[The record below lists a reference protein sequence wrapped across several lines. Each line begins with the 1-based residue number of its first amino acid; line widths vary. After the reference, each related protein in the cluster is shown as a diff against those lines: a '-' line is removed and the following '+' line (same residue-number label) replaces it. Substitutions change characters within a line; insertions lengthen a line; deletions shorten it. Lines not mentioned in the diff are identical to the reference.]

1 MREHIINFVDD
12 FTVEL
17 NPKVQK
23 KITEIHINKK
33 NKIFVTYLPESN
45 EKEIFSAVD
54 FVESKGFTP
63 IVHLPARTMRDIN
76 HVEDFLMNI
85 RKLTKSHDIL
95 IIGGGGNQVGSI
107 KSSLDILESGLLEK
121 YNFYKIKVAG
131 HPEGSPDIKDD
142 VLKKF
147 LLAKQEIHDSKEL
160 DLEIVTQFFFQ
171 SDPFIKWDIFLDSI
185 GVNLPVR
192 VGFPG
197 PATFKTLLNFGLMS
211 GVGNSLNFL
220 KKNSSKIGD
229 LLVKTTND
237 KLLIELVA
245 AGKSSKSKR
254 PNSFHCYPFGG
265 FEKTCHWLTAIQNGD
280 FIVENDKLVFH
291 KKIF

>member
-12 FTVEL
+12 FTIEL

-33 NKIFVTYLPESN
+33 NKIFVTYLPESD

-76 HVEDFLMNI
+76 HVEDFLLNI

-95 IIGGGGNQVGSI
+95 VIGGGGNQVGSI
-107 KSSLDILESGLLEK
+107 ESSLDILESGLSEK
-121 YNFYKIKVAG
+121 YNFHKIKVAG

-147 LLAKQEIHDSKEL
+147 LLAKQDIHDSKDLE
-160 DLEIVTQFFFQ
+160 LEIVTQFFFE

-229 LLVKTTND
+229 LLAKTTND
-237 KLLIELVA
+237 KLLIELVT
-245 AGKSSKSKR
+245 AGKLSKLGR
-254 PNSFHCYPFGG
+254 PNAFHCYPFGG

>member
-1 MREHIINFVDD
+1 
-12 FTVEL
+12 
-17 NPKVQK
+17 
-23 KITEIHINKK
+23 
-33 NKIFVTYLPESN
+33 
-45 EKEIFSAVD
+45 
-54 FVESKGFTP
+54 
-63 IVHLPARTMRDIN
+63 MRDIS

-85 RKLTKSHDIL
+85 RELTKSNDIL
-95 IIGGGGNQVGSI
+95 VIGGGGNQAGSI

-121 YNFYKIKVAG
+121 YDFYKVKVAG

-142 VLKKF
+142 ILKKF
-147 LLAKQEIHDSKEL
+147 LLAKQEIHNSKKL
-160 DLEIVTQFFFQ
+160 DLEIVTQFFFE
-171 SDPFIKWDIFLDSI
+171 SDPFIKWDIFLDQI
-185 GVNLPVR
+185 GVTLPVR

-229 LLVKTTND
+229 LLVKTSND
-237 KLLIELVA
+237 KLLIELVT
-245 AGKSSKSKR
+245 AGELSKLGR

-291 KKIF
+291 KKMF

>member
-121 YNFYKIKVAG
+121 YNFYKINVAG

-171 SDPFIKWDIFLDSI
+171 SDPFIKWDVFLDSI

>member
-1 MREHIINFVDD
+1 
-12 FTVEL
+12 
-17 NPKVQK
+17 
-23 KITEIHINKK
+23 
-33 NKIFVTYLPESN
+33 
-45 EKEIFSAVD
+45 
-54 FVESKGFTP
+54 
-63 IVHLPARTMRDIN
+63 MRDIS

-85 RKLTKSHDIL
+85 RKLTKSNDIL
-95 IIGGGGNQVGSI
+95 VIGGGGNQVGSI
-107 KSSLDILESGLLEK
+107 NSSIEILESGLLEK
-121 YNFYKIKVAG
+121 YNFYKVNVAG

-142 VLKKF
+142 ILKKF
-147 LLAKQEIHDSKEL
+147 LLAKQEIHNSKKL
-160 DLEIVTQFFFQ
+160 DLEIVTQFFFE
-171 SDPFIKWDIFLDSI
+171 SDPFTKWDIFLDQI
-185 GVNLPVR
+185 GVTLPVR

-229 LLVKTTND
+229 LLVKTSND
-237 KLLIELVA
+237 KLLIELVT
-245 AGKSSKSKR
+245 AGELSNLGR

>member
-12 FTVEL
+12 FTIEL

-33 NKIFVTYLPESN
+33 NKIFVTYLPESD

-76 HVEDFLMNI
+76 HVEDFLLNI

-95 IIGGGGNQVGSI
+95 VIGGGGNQVGSI
-107 KSSLDILESGLLEK
+107 ESSLDILESGLLEK
-121 YNFYKIKVAG
+121 YNFHKIKVAG

-147 LLAKQEIHDSKEL
+147 LLAKQDIHDSKDLE
-160 DLEIVTQFFFQ
+160 LEIVTQFFFE

-220 KKNSSKIGD
+220 KKNSNKIGD

-245 AGKSSKSKR
+245 AGKSGKSGR

>member
-1 MREHIINFVDD
+1 MREHIIDFVDD

-171 SDPFIKWDIFLDSI
+171 SDPFIKWDVFLDSI

>member
-63 IVHLPARTMRDIN
+63 IVHLPARTMRDID

-171 SDPFIKWDIFLDSI
+171 SDPFIKWDVFLDSI

-220 KKNSSKIGD
+220 KKNSNKIGD

>member
-1 MREHIINFVDD
+1 MRENIINFVDD

-23 KITEIHINKK
+23 KITDIYINKK
-33 NKIFVTYLPESN
+33 NKIFVTYLPESD
-45 EKEIFSAVD
+45 EKEIFSAVE

-63 IVHLPARTMRDIN
+63 IVHLPARTMRDIS

-147 LLAKQEIHDSKEL
+147 LLAKQEIHDSKKL

-171 SDPFIKWDIFLDSI
+171 SDPFIKWDVFLDSI

-220 KKNSSKIGD
+220 KKNSNKIGD

-245 AGKSSKSKR
+245 AGKLSKSKR

>member
-54 FVESKGFTP
+54 FVETKGFTP

-147 LLAKQEIHDSKEL
+147 LLAKQEIHDSKKL

-171 SDPFIKWDIFLDSI
+171 SDPFIKWDVFLDSI

>member
-147 LLAKQEIHDSKEL
+147 LLAKQEIHDSKKL

-171 SDPFIKWDIFLDSI
+171 SDPFIKWDVFLDSI

>member
-54 FVESKGFTP
+54 FVETKGFTP
-63 IVHLPARTMRDIN
+63 IVHLPARTMRDID

-171 SDPFIKWDIFLDSI
+171 SDPFIKWDVFLDSI

-220 KKNSSKIGD
+220 KKNSNKIGD

-245 AGKSSKSKR
+245 AGKLSKSKR

>member
-1 MREHIINFVDD
+1 MREHIIDFVDD

-121 YNFYKIKVAG
+121 YNFYKINVAG

-171 SDPFIKWDIFLDSI
+171 SDPFIKWDVFLDSI

>member
-1 MREHIINFVDD
+1 MREDIINFVDD

-23 KITEIHINKK
+23 KISDIYVSKK
-33 NKIFVTYLPESN
+33 NKIFVTYLPESD

-54 FVESKGFTP
+54 FVSSKGFTP

-76 HVEDFLMNI
+76 HVENFLLNI
-85 RKLTKSHDIL
+85 RKLTKSNDIL
-95 IIGGGGNQVGSI
+95 VIGGGGNQVGSI
-107 KSSLDILESGLLEK
+107 KSSIDILESGLLEK
-121 YNFYKIKVAG
+121 YNFHKVKIAG
-131 HPEGSPDIKDD
+131 HPEGSPDIEDE
-142 VLKKF
+142 VLKNF
-147 LLAKQEIHDSKEL
+147 LLTKEEINNTKKLE
-160 DLEIVTQFFFQ
+160 LEIVTQFFFE
-171 SDPFIKWDIFLDSI
+171 SDPFIKWDTFLDEI
-185 GVNLPVR
+185 GVTLPVR

-220 KKNSSKIGD
+220 KKNSNKIGG
-229 LLVKTTND
+229 LLAKTSND
-237 KLLIELVA
+237 KLLIELVE
-245 AGKSSKSKR
+245 AGKSSKTGR
-254 PNSFHCYPFGG
+254 PNAFHCYPFGG
-265 FEKTCHWLTAIQNGD
+265 FEKTCQWLTAIQNGD

>member
-1 MREHIINFVDD
+1 MRENIINFVDD

-23 KITEIHINKK
+23 KITDIYINKK
-33 NKIFVTYLPESN
+33 NKIFVTYLPESD
-45 EKEIFSAVD
+45 EKEIFSAVE
-54 FVESKGFTP
+54 FVETKGFTP
-63 IVHLPARTMRDIN
+63 IVHLPARTMRDIS

-85 RKLTKSHDIL
+85 RKLTKSNDIL
-95 IIGGGGNQVGSI
+95 VIGGGGNQAGSI

-121 YNFYKIKVAG
+121 YDFYKVKVAG

-142 VLKKF
+142 ILKKF
-147 LLAKQEIHDSKEL
+147 LLAKQEIHNLKKL
-160 DLEIVTQFFFQ
+160 DLEIVTQFFFE
-171 SDPFIKWDIFLDSI
+171 SDPFIKWDIFLDQI
-185 GVNLPVR
+185 GVTLPVR

-229 LLVKTTND
+229 LLVKTSND
-237 KLLIELVA
+237 KLLIELVTA
-245 AGKSSKSKR
+245 SELSKLGR

>member
-171 SDPFIKWDIFLDSI
+171 SDPFIKWDVFLDSI

>member
-1 MREHIINFVDD
+1 MREHIIDFVDD

-63 IVHLPARTMRDIN
+63 IVHLPARTMRDID

-147 LLAKQEIHDSKEL
+147 LLAEQEIHDSKKL

-171 SDPFIKWDIFLDSI
+171 SDPFIKWDVFLDSI

-245 AGKSSKSKR
+245 ASKSSKSKR

>member
-23 KITEIHINKK
+23 KITQIHINKK

-63 IVHLPARTMRDIN
+63 IVHLPARTMRDID

-171 SDPFIKWDIFLDSI
+171 SDPFIKWDVFLDSI

-245 AGKSSKSKR
+245 AGKSSKGKR

>member
-107 KSSLDILESGLLEK
+107 ISSLDILESGLLEK

-171 SDPFIKWDIFLDSI
+171 SDPFIKWDVFLDSI

>member
-63 IVHLPARTMRDIN
+63 IVHLPARTMRDID

-171 SDPFIKWDIFLDSI
+171 SDPFIKWDVFLDSI

>member
-171 SDPFIKWDIFLDSI
+171 SDPFIKWDVFLDSI

-291 KKIF
+291 KKMF

>member
-1 MREHIINFVDD
+1 MRENIINFVDD

-23 KITEIHINKK
+23 KITDIYINKK
-33 NKIFVTYLPESN
+33 NKIFVTYLPESD
-45 EKEIFSAVD
+45 EKEIFNAVD

-63 IVHLPARTMRDIN
+63 IVHLPARTMRDIS

-85 RKLTKSHDIL
+85 RKLTKSNDIL
-95 IIGGGGNQVGSI
+95 VIGGGGNQAGSI

-121 YNFYKIKVAG
+121 YNFYKVKVAG

-142 VLKKF
+142 TLKKF
-147 LLAKQEIHDSKEL
+147 LLAKQEIHNSKRL
-160 DLEIVTQFFFQ
+160 DLEIVTQFFFE
-171 SDPFIKWDIFLDSI
+171 SDPFIKWDIFLDQI
-185 GVNLPVR
+185 GVILPVR

-229 LLVKTTND
+229 LLVKTSND
-237 KLLIELVA
+237 KLLIELVT
-245 AGKSSKSKR
+245 AGELSKLGR

-291 KKIF
+291 KKVF

>member
-1 MREHIINFVDD
+1 MREHIIDFVDD

-171 SDPFIKWDIFLDSI
+171 SDPFIKWDVFLDSI

-220 KKNSSKIGD
+220 KKNSNKIGD

-245 AGKSSKSKR
+245 AGKLSKSKR

>member
-1 MREHIINFVDD
+1 MREHIIDFVDD

-54 FVESKGFTP
+54 FVETKGFTP

-171 SDPFIKWDIFLDSI
+171 SDPFIKWDVFLDSI

>member
-171 SDPFIKWDIFLDSI
+171 SDPFIKWDVFLDSI

-280 FIVENDKLVFH
+280 FIVENDKLVFR

>member
-1 MREHIINFVDD
+1 MRENIIKFVDD

-33 NKIFVTYLPESN
+33 NKIFITYLPESD
-45 EKEIFSAVD
+45 EKEIFSAVE
-54 FVESKGFTP
+54 FVNDKGFTP
-63 IVHLPARTMRDIN
+63 IVHLPARTMRDIS
-76 HVEDFLMNI
+76 HVEDFLVNI
-85 RKLTKSHDIL
+85 RKLTKSNDIL
-95 IIGGGGNQVGSI
+95 VIGGGGNQVGSI
-107 KSSLDILESGLLEK
+107 NSSIEILESGLLEK
-121 YNFYKIKVAG
+121 YNFYKVKVAG
-131 HPEGSPDIKDD
+131 HPEGSPDIDD
-142 VLKKF
+142 EILKKF
-147 LLAKQEIHDSKEL
+147 LLAKEKIHNSKKL
-160 DLEIVTQFFFQ
+160 DLEIVTQFFFE
-171 SDPFIKWDIFLDSI
+171 SDPFTKWDIFLDQI
-185 GVNLPVR
+185 GVTLPVR

-237 KLLIELVA
+237 KLLIELVT
-245 AGKSSKSKR
+245 AGKLSKLGR
-254 PNSFHCYPFGG
+254 PNAFHCYPFGG

>member
-54 FVESKGFTP
+54 FVETKGFTP

-171 SDPFIKWDIFLDSI
+171 SDPFIKWDVFLDSI

-254 PNSFHCYPFGG
+254 PSSFHCYPFGG

>member
-12 FTVEL
+12 FTIEL

-33 NKIFVTYLPESN
+33 NKIFVTYLPESD

-76 HVEDFLMNI
+76 HVEDFLLNI

-95 IIGGGGNQVGSI
+95 VIGGGGNQAGSI
-107 KSSLDILESGLLEK
+107 ESSLDILESGLLEK
-121 YNFYKIKVAG
+121 YNFHKIKVAG

-147 LLAKQEIHDSKEL
+147 LLAKQDIHDSKDLE
-160 DLEIVTQFFFQ
+160 LEIVTQFFFE

-220 KKNSSKIGD
+220 KKNSNKIGD

-245 AGKSSKSKR
+245 AGKSSKRGR